1 MRVLTVLVQVASV
14 GAINYAADDYESLFG
29 SGGLAR
35 ECVPFKCPKGKEA
48 VPKRPLKL
56 EAKGGCDAMSG
67 GGMHMFNAGG
77 QEESPVD
84 PCCQQRQAC
93 GMICGT
99 TQKFCDDQLTEC
111 MNDACD
117 FAEDTEGC
125 DQKKGVAK
133 MMIDMDAGKCQ
144 KHSKD
149 QAEEKRTKVL
159 TDVYKR
165 HSKDTADKVPGL
177 VSKADNP
184 KKFGTL
190 LYKLT
195 SKFPKM
201 IKKVK
206 DPQQEYWE
214 NMMKKAQ
221 EEPPPDKPKRGR
233 KTTTTTEEE
242 EPEDVE
248 DLDAEL

>member
-1 MRVLTVLVQVASV
+1 M
-14 GAINYAADDYESLFG
+14 
-29 SGGLAR
+29 
-35 ECVPFKCPKGKEA
+35 
-48 VPKRPLKL
+48 
-56 EAKGGCDAMSG
+56 
-67 GGMHMFNAGG
+67 
-77 QEESPVD
+77 
-84 PCCQQRQAC
+84 
-93 GMICGT
+93 
-99 TQKFCDDQLTEC
+99 
-111 MNDACD
+111 
-117 FAEDTEGC
+117 
-125 DQKKGVAK
+125 
-133 MMIDMDAGKCQ
+133 
-144 KHSKD
+144 
-149 QAEEKRTKVL
+149 L

-221 EEPPPDKPKRGR
+221 EEPPPDKPKQVPGL
-233 KTTTTTEEE
+233 KFKLGC
-242 EPEDVE
+242 VAAFFAFV
-248 DLDAEL
+248 LIYSLAVDACLAAPCSA